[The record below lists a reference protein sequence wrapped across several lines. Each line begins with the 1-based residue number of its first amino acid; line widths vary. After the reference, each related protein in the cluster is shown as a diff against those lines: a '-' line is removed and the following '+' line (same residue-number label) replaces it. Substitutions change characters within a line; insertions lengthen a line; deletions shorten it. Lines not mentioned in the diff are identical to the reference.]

1 VLLNP
6 KVRERCSGISEN
18 TSFANELATT
28 IAMNIRLFT
37 AIALIGICG
46 VAVARGGSIVH
57 FSLVVA
63 NADSPQKRSELS
75 NTWRSVANVGSAAL
89 RPEVAEPI
97 NISDPKA
104 ASAQREAV
112 SSLLAI
118 EPMSSID
125 WLSVSGLQLFTD
137 QPMEQVFASLE
148 LSTLTGPNE
157 GYVMPDRGIYG
168 VSLWHRLAPDLQRRV
183 VADLA
188 VDEYPDIQ
196 KIRGF
201 LATQPEE
208 VRNEIREAL
217 LASGVSPQEVEKR
230 VSF

>member
-1 VLLNP
+1 
-6 KVRERCSGISEN
+6 
-18 TSFANELATT
+18 
-28 IAMNIRLFT
+28 MNIRLLT

-46 VAVARGGSIVH
+46 FSVARGLSIVH
-57 FSLVVA
+57 FSLAIA
-63 NADSPQKRSELS
+63 NADSPQKRAELS
-75 NTWRSVANVGSAAL
+75 KTWRSVANVGSAAL

-97 NISDPKA
+97 NISNPKVA
-104 ASAQREAV
+104 TSQREAV

-125 WLSVSGLQLFTD
+125 WLVISGLQLFTD
-137 QPMEQVFASLE
+137 QPMEQVFDSLE
-148 LSTLTGPNE
+148 LSMLAGPNE
-157 GYVMPDRGIYG
+157 GYVMADRGIYG
-168 VSLWHRLAPDLQRRV
+168 VSLWHRLSPDLQRRV

-217 LASGVSPQEVEKR
+217 LASGLSPKEVEKR
-230 VSF
+230 LSF